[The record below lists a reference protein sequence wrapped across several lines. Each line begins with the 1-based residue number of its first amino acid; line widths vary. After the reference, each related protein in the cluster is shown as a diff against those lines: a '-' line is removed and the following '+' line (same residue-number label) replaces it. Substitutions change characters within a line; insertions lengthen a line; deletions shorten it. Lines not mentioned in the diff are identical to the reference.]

1 MRGTR
6 VLGEEEGALVRKLFG
21 IVALVAAVAAPGLF
35 AQDYPNKSVR
45 LIVPFPPGGA
55 NDVIG
60 RLLGAGLSES
70 MGKPFVIDN
79 RGGANSII
87 GCDLTAKAAP
97 DGYTILIVPASHAI
111 NPSLYDKLPYDSIH
125 DFTPLS
131 LIGNGAYVLV
141 ANAQFP
147 AHTAAELIS
156 LAKAKEVR
164 FASAGVGN
172 TTHLAG
178 ELFALL
184 AGIHMLHVPYKGGG
198 PAVTDLIAGRV
209 SIYFSTVALAT
220 PHMRGGR
227 LKGIGVTTAKRV
239 SSLPQVPTIAES
251 GLPGY
256 EVNGWYGLLA
266 PARTPVPIVNR
277 LNSEIRKA
285 LQNPEMREKLA
296 ALGVEAIGSTPAE
309 FEKII
314 ETDITKWTPVI
325 KRLNIKMD

>member
-1 MRGTR
+1 MKRITAI
-6 VLGEEEGALVRKLFG
+6 GALLLA
-21 IVALVAAVAAPGLF
+21 ALPSPWLF

-60 RLLGAGLSES
+60 RLLGQSLSES

-111 NPSLYDKLPYDSIH
+111 NPSLYEKLPYDSIR

-147 AHTAAELIS
+147 AHTAADLVS
-156 LAKAKEVR
+156 LAKLKPNEVR

-178 ELFALL
+178 ELFALM
-184 AGIHMLHVPYKGGG
+184 AGVHMLHVPYKGGG

-209 SIYFSTVALAT
+209 SIYFSTVALASS
-220 PHMRGGR
+220 HIRAGR

-239 SSLPQVPTIAES
+239 SSLPDLPTIAES
-251 GLPGY
+251 GVPGY

-266 PARTPVPIVNR
+266 PARTPVSIVNR
-277 LNSEIRKA
+277 LNSEVRKA
-285 LQNPEMREKLA
+285 LQKEEMHEKLA
-296 ALGVEAIGSTPAE
+296 ALGVEAAGSTPAE
-309 FEKII
+309 FAKTMQ
-314 ETDITKWTPVI
+314 TDVAKWAKVV
-325 KRLNIKMD
+325 KRLNIKIE